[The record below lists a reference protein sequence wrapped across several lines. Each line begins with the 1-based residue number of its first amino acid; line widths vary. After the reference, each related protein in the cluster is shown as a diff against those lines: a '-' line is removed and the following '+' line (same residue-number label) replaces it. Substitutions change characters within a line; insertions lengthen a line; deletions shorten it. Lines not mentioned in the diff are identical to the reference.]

1 MRLDHIIV
9 PVPMRETNT
18 YEHIKARVKRRQ
30 AIEGV
35 KCCEMP
41 APSSFFFF
49 LRQLLPGGHGGEEI
63 PVPIPNTEVKLPC
76 ADDTAYLAGK

>member
-1 MRLDHIIV
+1 MI
-9 PVPMRETNT
+9 ETV
-18 YEHIKARVKRRQ
+18 YDFQ
-30 AIEGV
+30 
-35 KCCEMP
+35 MS
-41 APSSFFFF
+41 APSSFSF